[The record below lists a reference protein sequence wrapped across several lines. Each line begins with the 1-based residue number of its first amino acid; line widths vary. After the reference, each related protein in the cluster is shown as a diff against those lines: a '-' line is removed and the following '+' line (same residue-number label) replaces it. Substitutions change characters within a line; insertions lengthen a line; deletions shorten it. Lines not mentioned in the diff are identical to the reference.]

1 MSLND
6 SQYIPGEVARLSL
19 TVTDLDGLVADP
31 GAVVLK
37 VKQPDGTVVT
47 HTPAVIRDSTGV
59 YHADLALSAAGVWT
73 YRWELT
79 APNAGAAEGVITVQK
94 SKVI

>member
-31 GAVVLK
+31 GAVE
-37 VKQPDGTVVT
+37 PDRGR
-47 HTPAVIRDSTGV
+47 AEAGLERGDIEEAA
-59 YHADLALSAAGVWT
+59 ADPLRVRLGLLPRCLSNDIKSYLAKISFGWRCA
-73 YRWELT
+73 
-79 APNAGAAEGVITVQK
+79 
-94 SKVI
+94 

>member
-37 VKQPDGTVVT
+37 VKQPDGTVVYPRT
-47 HTPAVIRDSTGV
+47 
-59 YHADLALSAAGVWT
+59 
-73 YRWELT
+73 E
-79 APNAGAAEGVITVQK
+79 GAASSQA
-94 SKVI
+94 